1 MKILKEERER
11 IQKLYGLNEMY
22 DGGEI
27 DNPDEMSNFET
38 AADEEVERMFYSCLD
53 QIEEMRGGKLE
64 KSVFIEML
72 DKYYGDEPQIPD
84 EELPFR

>member
-11 IQKLYGLNEMY
+11 IQKLYGINEMY

-27 DNPDEMSNFET
+27 DNPDETSDFDANM
-38 AADEEVERMFYSCLD
+38 DEEIEKMFFDCLN
-53 QIEEMRGGKLE
+53 QIEDMRGGKLE
-64 KSVFIEML
+64 KSEFIRML
-72 DKYYGDEPQIPD
+72 DKYYGDEPEVPE